1 MARDETTTKFKVDI
15 SELKREFQE
24 AQRVIRVAN
33 SEFKAA
39 SAGMDDWSTSA
50 DGLQAKINQLT
61 TVLSAEKTKLESLEK
76 QYRLVAEEQG
86 ENSRGAQEMMIRI
99 NNQRAAIANIERSL
113 EGWQNSLAELND
125 ESTNIVKTINNQEAE
140 LAQLKEKYAKLI
152 IEQGKESDAAR
163 ELENAIERVSTE
175 LAQNRSTLAQAR
187 SEADRFDNTLE
198 DVGDAAEDAGDG
210 FTVMKGALAELIADG
225 IQKAV
230 SLLSDMAKELI
241 NVESAYDGF
250 QAKTGASAEEMKAF
264 KEEMNDLYKNAYGE
278 SLEDIGDKM
287 AYVKQVTGEVDPSK
301 IKELTENAIALE
313 DTFGSDFNE
322 TVRGVS
328 NLMKHFGLDSAT
340 AFDLFAKGSQKG
352 LDYTSELGDN
362 IAEYGG
368 NFAQAGYSAEE
379 YFQLLVNGSQGGAYN
394 LDKVN
399 DSINEVKNRLG
410 DGTIEK
416 NIDQFS
422 DGTKKT
428 FKEWKSGKK
437 TMKNV
442 IDSIVK
448 DINDC
453 TNEQDALTMAAT
465 AFGTMGEDANLAVV
479 KSLTTVGEEF
489 DNVAGSMESIKEI
502 KYDNVQTQLTM
513 LGRKFQTEIMLPI
526 VEKALP
532 LLENGIKWI
541 SENLDTLI
549 PIVTTLGAA
558 FVAMFVVNKIATFV
572 SSIKT
577 MITTV
582 KSLTTATQAQ
592 SAAQTALNA
601 TNPFGWVALAITA
614 VTTLV
619 GVLVSLNNGST
630 DTKNKFAE
638 LSAEEQALRDKTN
651 ELTQAYD
658 EFAESKNNAISNVN
672 NEFAYYQTLADEL
685 NTLVDANGKVKKGY
699 EDRAAVIAGILS
711 EALGT
716 EIEIT
721 DGVIQKYNELKTS
734 IENVIATKK
743 AEAILSAT
751 EAEYTTAIQNRT
763 QAMQTYMENQK
774 QMTALTND
782 YIAANTELTRIK
794 EMGLATWAEEQGLSK
809 NSEQTMWLYAQA
821 VEEAQNKVNG
831 LADKHQKQRGALT
844 KAEEA
849 MIGYNQTIENYEG
862 VSAAIIGGDI
872 DEINLSLSKL
882 ENGFISAE
890 QGTREALAEQN
901 KTYEKQLEN
910 LKQAI
915 KDKMPG
921 VTQEQVDQMERLV
934 ELSEEELEK
943 LPPEAEEQ
951 GEKTA
956 EKFSEGVENK
966 RGNAK
971 TAGENLASEAEDGLK
986 TTDSEATGED
996 FAQGF
1001 IEGMGSKSSG
1011 IWSQAWNMGVAAIE
1025 AVKKATA
1032 TASPSKKAIEVGEF
1046 FSEGLQIG
1054 IENGETDVVNAV
1066 AEIADKMVE
1075 EASRSE
1081 VFDALIDTAKS
1092 TQDER
1097 LKAIEKSLDAEE
1109 TAYRKTQKAETKALE
1124 KSLKEQMEA
1133 LKSKQ
1138 KEESELLEEALDN
1151 ELNDYKTAHNEKLKM
1166 IDEEYT
1172 EKLKL
1177 VDEKRYNATKE
1188 IDDAI
1193 NAINAKTDAEEKAEK
1208 ERNNQEKIAALR
1220 QNILTAKTIA
1230 ERQEAEQ
1237 EFAEYAQEINRERIL
1252 EERAAQ
1258 IKNLEARKAEIN
1270 EKYDLEAEKLNSE
1283 LKAKKEAQ
1291 ESEYAAEVEKI
1302 KQAYAVKEELL
1313 DKQHEAA
1320 IEKLQEEQ
1328 EARKEALGEQQ
1339 QIALEDLRE
1348 RHSVYLSN
1356 VKDELKA
1363 ELEALKLKKTETLK
1377 MLDELSEQKE
1387 KENAVKEA
1395 QMSGAVTWRNREYA
1409 NQAKK
1414 AGGDTANGFAS
1425 GINSEMNNV
1434 RKSVNGLGAN
1444 VISLLNH
1451 SLDINSPSKKTAE
1464 IGEFFARGLQVGIED
1479 GENSLLKSIQ
1489 NLADDITNALQDNL
1503 NFDTNLLAPI
1513 NDDIRKIN
1521 KKDFGAANQS
1531 AKVEN
1536 VTNVTNFYQTNNS
1549 PKALSRIDIYRQT
1562 KNQLTFREGV

>member
-1 MARDETTTKFKVDI
+1 MPREETTTKFKVDI

-61 TVLSAEKTKLESLEK
+61 TVLNAEKTKLASLEK

-86 ENSRGAQEMMIRI
+86 ENSRGAQELMIKI

-113 EGWQNSLAELND
+113 QGWQNSLAELGN
-125 ESTNIVKTINNQEAE
+125 ESTDIVDTISKQEKE
-140 LAQLKEKYAKLI
+140 LAQLKESYAKLI
-152 IEQGKESDAAR
+152 VEQGKESDAAK

-175 LAQNRSTLAQAR
+175 LSQNRSTLAQAR
-187 SEADRFDNTLE
+187 SEADKFDNTLE
-198 DVGDAAEDAGDG
+198 DVGESAEDAGDG
-210 FTVMKGALAELIADG
+210 FTVMKGALADLIADG
-225 IQKAV
+225 IKEAV
-230 SLLSDMAKELI
+230 SLLGDMAKELI
-241 NVESAYDGF
+241 NVEGAYDGF

-264 KEEMNDLYKNAYGE
+264 KEEMNDLYTNAYGE

-322 TVRGVS
+322 TVRGVN
-328 NLMKHFGLDSAT
+328 NLMKHFGLDSET

-422 DGTKKT
+422 SGTKKT

-437 TMKNV
+437 TMKDV
-442 IDSIVK
+442 IESIVN
-448 DINDC
+448 DINEC
-453 TNEQDALTMAAT
+453 TDEQDALTMAAT

-502 KYDNVQTQLTM
+502 KYDNLQTELTM
-513 LGRKFQTEIMLPI
+513 LGRRFQTDIMLPI

-532 LLENGIKWI
+532 LLKDGVTWI
-541 SENLDTLI
+541 SENLNTLV
-549 PIVTTLGAA
+549 PIVTTLGTA
-558 FVAMFVVNKIATFV
+558 FATMFVVNKIATFI

-577 MITTV
+577 MVTTV

-592 SAAQTALNA
+592 TAAQTALNT

-619 GVLVSLNNGST
+619 GVLSGLGTSST

-638 LSAEEQALRDKTN
+638 LSAEEQKLCDKTN
-651 ELTQAYD
+651 KLTKAYGELTD
-658 EFAESKNNAISNVN
+658 SKNKAISNVN
-672 NEFAYYQTLADEL
+672 NEFAYYQTLSDEL
-685 NTLVDANGKVKKGY
+685 NGIVDANGRVKKGY
-699 EDRAAVIAGILS
+699 EDRAAVIVGILS
-711 EALGT
+711 DALGT

-721 DGVIQKYNELKTS
+721 DGVIQKYNELKQS
-734 IENVIATKK
+734 INDVITTKK
-743 AEAILSAT
+743 AEAMLSAT
-751 EAEYTTAIQNRT
+751 EAEYVTAIQNRT

-774 QMTALTND
+774 QATALLQEFAQAD
-782 YIAANTELTRIK
+782 AELKRVK
-794 EMGLATWAEEQGLSK
+794 EMGFAAWAEEQGLTKS
-809 NSEQTMWLYAQA
+809 SDETLRLYLQTVKDAQD
-821 VEEAQNKVNG
+821 KVTG
-831 LADKHQKQRGALT
+831 LANKHQDAKVAT
-844 KAEEA
+844 KDAEKA
-849 MIGYNQTIENYEG
+849 MVGYNQTIENYEG

-882 ENGFISAE
+882 ENGFVTVE
-890 QGTREALAEQN
+890 QGTKESLENQN
-901 KTYEKQLEN
+901 KTYKKQLEN

-915 KDKMPG
+915 RDKMPG

-934 ELSEEELEK
+934 ELSEEELKK
-943 LPPEAEEQ
+943 LPPEAEEE
-951 GEKTA
+951 GEKAA
-956 EKFSEGVENK
+956 EKFGDGVK
-966 RGNAK
+966 SKSGDAK
-971 TAGENLASEAEDGLK
+971 KAGEKVANEAEDGLK
-986 TTDSEATGED
+986 TAESEDTGED
-996 FAQGF
+996 FTQGF
-1001 IEGMGSKSSG
+1001 INGMGNKASSLWDKA
-1011 IWSQAWNMGVAAIE
+1011 WSLGVSALD

-1066 AEIADKMVE
+1066 AEIADKMVD

-1081 VFDALIDTAKS
+1081 VFNKLIGTATS
-1092 TQDER
+1092 IQDER
-1097 LKAIEKSLDAEE
+1097 LKAIETSLNAEE
-1109 TAYRKTQKAETKALE
+1109 KAYRKTQAAETKALE
-1124 KSLKEQMEA
+1124 KTFKAQMNA
-1133 LKSKQ
+1133 LKDKQ
-1138 KEESELLEEALDN
+1138 KEETKLLEDALDK
-1151 ELNDYKTAHNEKLKM
+1151 ELNDYKTAHNEKLKL

-1177 VDEKRYNATKE
+1177 VDEERYNATKK

-1208 ERNNQEKIAALR
+1208 ERKKQEKLAALR

-1252 EERAAQ
+1252 EERAAR
-1258 IKNLEARKAEIN
+1258 IKDLEAQKAEIN
-1270 EKYDLEAEKLNSE
+1270 KKYDLETEKLNSE
-1283 LKAKKEAQ
+1283 LKTKKEAK
-1291 ESEYAAEVEKI
+1291 ESEYAVEVEKI
-1302 KQAYAVKEELL
+1302 KQAYEVKKELL
-1313 DKQHEAA
+1313 NKQHEAA
-1320 IEKLQEEQ
+1320 IEQLQDEQ
-1328 EARKEALGEQQ
+1328 SAKKEALNEQQ
-1339 QIALEDLRE
+1339 QIALEDLKE
-1348 RHSVYLSN
+1348 RHNVYLSN

-1363 ELEALKLKKTETLK
+1363 ELEALKTKKSETLK
-1377 MLDELSEQKE
+1377 MLDELSEE
-1387 KENAVKEA
+1387 KAKAEEKQALVMA
-1395 QMSGAVTWRNREYA
+1395 AGTWRNQEYA

-1414 AGGDTANGFAS
+1414 AGGNTTSGFINGIRAGKKS
-1425 GINSEMNNV
+1425 VADMAAELGLSAV
-1434 RKSVNGLGAN
+1434 DSLRKS
-1444 VISLLNH
+1444 
-1451 SLDINSPSKKTAE
+1451 LDEHSPSKKTAE

-1489 NLADDITNALQDNL
+1489 NLAEDITDALQDNL
-1503 NFDTNLLAPI
+1503 NFDTDLLAPI
-1513 NDDIRKIN
+1513 NADIKKIN
-1521 KKDFGAANQS
+1521 KKDFGTANQN

-1562 KNQLTFREGV
+1562 KNQLAFREGV